1 MMWQLPRF
9 LVPSY
14 LVILLIL
21 VVVGCTSR
29 EDPSEVL
36 EVCGNHSCG
45 DLVMVTTD
53 TSSEGFQYLDPS
65 VSPDGTRILF
75 SADWGAIPTTK
86 DPGDELFV
94 DYRQM
99 IVMPFRVGLEPA
111 EGLEEEGARLIRL
124 KEMGLW
130 IGGSTHTF
138 QQNKIIDLRKESPI
152 WETDSTVVFSFQ
164 TNAGY
169 RLFRAN
175 ISNLDLAP
183 VEALYMER
191 SDSLT
196 ATIYQIQHQDPA
208 LSPDGRWLL
217 FVRSS
222 CTIPDSFETCT
233 QQRLYCLDMETAGG
247 NSVNRAYYNATT
259 FPLTEEYALI
269 QNPAWSPDGQT
280 IVFSGTLD
288 VGGSF
293 GVGTELY
300 TIDFDTTGYPDVA
313 RDNGL
318 DRLTYNTYREGDPIS
333 GIMNDE
339 PVYSRDGGSI
349 YFVSTRRAPSIT
361 LHDRSIWRIPAN
373 GSQEPEIF
381 FFSRSDDWEPA
392 IMPDGSLLFS
402 SLMGFPTEMLDRLE
416 IEAYERLA
424 AENIDVPPADRK
436 TEVQLRA
443 EAADE
448 RDLLSFFEGVMSHL
462 YIYR

>member
-1 MMWQLPRF
+1 MMWQRTRF
-9 LVPSY
+9 LVQSY

-75 SADWGAIPTTK
+75 SADWGAMPTVK
-86 DPGDELFV
+86 DPGDELYV

-99 IVMPFRVGLEPA
+99 IVIPFREGLEPA
-111 EGLEEEGARLIRL
+111 NNLEEEGARLIRL
-124 KEMGLW
+124 QELGLW
-130 IGGSTHTF
+130 IGSTTHTY
-138 QQNKIIDLRKESPI
+138 QANNIINDRKESPI
-152 WETDSTVVFSFQ
+152 WESDSTVIFTFATS
-164 TNAGY
+164 AGY

-175 ISNLDLAP
+175 ISDLDLAP
-183 VEALYMER
+183 VEALYMEK

-196 ATIYQIQHQDPA
+196 STLRQIQHQDPA

-222 CTIPDSFETCT
+222 CVIPDSFETCT

-247 NSVNRAYYNATT
+247 NSVNRAYYSATT
-259 FPLTEEYALI
+259 FPLTEEHALI
-269 QNPAWSPDGQT
+269 QNPAWSPDGRT

-288 VGGSF
+288 IGGSF

-300 TIDFDTTGYPDVA
+300 TIDFDTTGYPDVTQ
-313 RDNGL
+313 DNGL
-318 DRLTYNTYREGDPIS
+318 ERLTYNTYRDGDPIS
-333 GIMNDE
+333 GIMNDA
-339 PVYSRDGGSI
+339 PVYSADGGSI

-361 LHDRSIWRIPAN
+361 LHDRNIWRIPAD
-373 GSQEPEIF
+373 GTQEPEIY

-392 IMPDGSLLFS
+392 MMPDGSLLFS
-402 SLMGFPTEMLDRLE
+402 SLLGFPTEMLNRLE
-416 IEAYERLA
+416 EEAYQRLA
-424 AENIDVPPADRK
+424 AENIDLPVNERK

-448 RDLLSFFEGVMSHL
+448 RELLSFFEGVMSHL
-462 YIYR
+462 YIFR